1 MFLRIQIIQLIQ
13 VNELIQIFQLIQ
25 MFQEMFQFFIENK
38 LPSSQSGFKPVD
50 SCINQLLSIT
60 HEIYSSFDEGL
71 EVRSVFLNIS
81 KAFDKVWHDGIV
93 FQLTQNGMSG
103 NLLQPLRNFLNERKQ
118 WVVLNGQFFS
128 WKNVNAGVPQGSILG
143 PLLFLIYINGLTEG
157 FSSNA
162 KLFADDTLSA
172 NNLNKDLERISNGL
186 LNGKRTLIQI
196 LLKKLKKS
204 FLVAS

>member
-1 MFLRIQIIQLIQ
+1 MFLPIQMFQLIQ

-38 LPSSQSGFKPVD
+38 LSSSQSGFKPVD

>member
-1 MFLRIQIIQLIQ
+1 MFLPIQIIQLIQ

-38 LPSSQSGFKPVD
+38 LPSSQSGLKPVD

-143 PLLFLIYINGLTEG
+143 PLLFLIYSNGLTEG

>member
-1 MFLRIQIIQLIQ
+1 MFLPIQIIQLIQ

-71 EVRSVFLNIS
+71 EVRSIFLDIA
-81 KAFDKVWHDGIV
+81 KAFDKVWHDGII
-93 FQLTQNGMSG
+93 FKLTQNGISG
-103 NLLQPLRNFLNERKQ
+103 NLLNLLRDFLNERKQ
-118 WVVLNGQFFS
+118 RVILNGQFS
-128 WKNVNAGVPQGSILG
+128 TWKNVSAGVPQGSILG

>member
-1 MFLRIQIIQLIQ
+1 M
-13 VNELIQIFQLIQ
+13 
-25 MFQEMFQFFIENK
+25 K
-38 LPSSQSGFKPVD
+38 
-50 SCINQLLSIT
+50 C
-60 HEIYSSFDEGL
+60 SSFLLKINLFPPFSLVLNRAIPVSINFYLLLMRYIVLLMKVLKL
-71 EVRSVFLNIS
+71 EASSLIS
-81 KAFDKVWHDGIV
+81 QRHLIRCDMMVSFSNW
-93 FQLTQNGMSG
+93 QNGISG
-103 NLLQPLRNFLNERKQ
+103 NLLKPLRNFLNERKQ

>member
-1 MFLRIQIIQLIQ
+1 MFLPIQIIQLIQ
-13 VNELIQIFQLIQ
+13 VNELIQIFQLTQ

>member
-1 MFLRIQIIQLIQ
+1 MFLPIQIIQLIQ

-93 FQLTQNGMSG
+93 FQLTQDGMSG